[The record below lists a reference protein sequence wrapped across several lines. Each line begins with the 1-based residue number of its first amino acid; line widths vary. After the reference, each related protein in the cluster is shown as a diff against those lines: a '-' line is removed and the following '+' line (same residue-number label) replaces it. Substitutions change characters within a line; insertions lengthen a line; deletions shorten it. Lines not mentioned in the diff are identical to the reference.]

1 MKLFLTV
8 IGVMM
13 VIEGIPYF
21 ACPEKM
27 KSVLRQILEMEPE
40 TLRFMGL
47 LAMLMGLLLCYIA
60 QRTGL
65 FS

>member
-8 IGVMM
+8 IGTMM

-21 ACPEKM
+21 AFPEKM
-27 KSVLRQILEMEPE
+27 KSVLKQIQEMEPGA
-40 TLRFMGL
+40 LRVMGL
-47 LAMLMGLLLCYIA
+47 LAMLVGLFLCYLA
-60 QRTGL
+60 QRTDL

>member
-8 IGVMM
+8 IGTMM

-21 ACPEKM
+21 AFPEKM
-27 KSVLRQILEMEPE
+27 KSVLKQIQEMEPG
-40 TLRFMGL
+40 TLRVMGL
-47 LAMLMGLLLCYIA
+47 LAMLAGLFLCYLA
-60 QRTGL
+60 QRTNL